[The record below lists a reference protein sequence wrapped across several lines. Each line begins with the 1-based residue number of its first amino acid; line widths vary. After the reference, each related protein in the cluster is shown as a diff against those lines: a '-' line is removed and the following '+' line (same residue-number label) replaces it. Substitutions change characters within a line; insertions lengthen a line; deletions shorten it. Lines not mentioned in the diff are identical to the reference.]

1 MTDALKDRL
10 LRFRSVTI
18 PALEELDAELVWER
32 HDRFTGK
39 HVDVPFLRLRLRY
52 SDRIGP
58 GIGDLPF
65 FLWGQSSA
73 TPKSF
78 ELECDLSDL
87 DLLQQRLGEGAKC
100 YSMHPRLKRWAMTR
114 SKDLAQAVEKAK
126 GEIPE
131 LDLRFLPSGANKEL
145 KRLFEELERL
155 HIRGGIANDGASP
168 DRADHCFL
176 PGSAQDSVVIP
187 ADAGSAKSSLAKLFH
202 ERAFAEWQARPTN
215 EPLSRVF
222 SEIRPALP
230 TAERVGE
237 EALRARVS
245 ELEQKLAEAENI
257 NRVQRS
263 RLSEKRRAA
272 ATANR
277 INDQL
282 QQRLDELQKRL
293 DRQIDLI
300 NERAQLTTWH

>member
-1 MTDALKDRL
+1 
-10 LRFRSVTI
+10 
-18 PALEELDAELVWER
+18 
-32 HDRFTGK
+32 
-39 HVDVPFLRLRLRY
+39 
-52 SDRIGP
+52 
-58 GIGDLPF
+58 
-65 FLWGQSSA
+65 
-73 TPKSF
+73 
-78 ELECDLSDL
+78 
-87 DLLQQRLGEGAKC
+87 
-100 YSMHPRLKRWAMTR
+100 MTR

-126 GEIPE
+126 GVIPE
-131 LDLRFLPSGANKEL
+131 LDLRFFPSGANKEL
-145 KRLFEELERL
+145 KRLFAELEPDSTFEVGLRTMERRR
-155 HIRGGIANDGASP
+155 IERIIA
-168 DRADHCFL
+168 FYL
-176 PGSAQDSVVIP
+176 AQREDSVVIP

-202 ERAFAEWQARPTN
+202 EHAFAEWQARPTN
-215 EPLSRVF
+215 EPLSRGF
-222 SEIRPALP
+222 AEIRPALP

-263 RLSEKRRAA
+263 RLSEERRAA

-300 NERAQLTTWH
+300 NERARANDVALAALDAKAQGRLLTYEALQGEAIEISEAEVVVRFDTGDDIFEQTYDLRQFTLGKTPAVGDQLAVYVHVALVAPPPLAPGTESKGEFHESPRPRRNVITGDHRF